1 MHDHHA
7 HPHDHSQDD
16 DHDGDPHDQR
26 HDRRHDHHHGHN
38 HGGHNHGPASY
49 GRAFLIGILLNGG
62 FVVVETVYG
71 FLANSLA
78 LLADA
83 GHNLGDVLSLALA
96 WGAASLVKRLPSAR
110 YTYGMKRTSILAAL
124 VNAMLLL
131 VASGAIVLEAV
142 RRLGEPEPVAGTTV
156 IWVAL
161 AGIVINGATALGFMA
176 GRKQDL
182 NIRGAF
188 LHMAADALVSLGV
201 VLGGLL
207 MLIFGWPW
215 IDPLVSAAIAVV
227 IVLGT
232 WALLRHSINLALDA
246 VPANIDRA
254 AIERYLQGLAG
265 VSEVHDLHIWAMST
279 TEVALTAH
287 LVRPGAGLDDALLA
301 DACRE
306 LSRRFGIGH
315 ATLQVEAGD
324 PAHPCTLAPA
334 DVV

>member
-7 HPHDHSQDD
+7 HPHDP
-16 DHDGDPHDQR
+16 DHR
-26 HDRRHDHHHGHN
+26 GHN
-38 HGGHNHGPASY
+38 HGHDHHDHGHGHSHGDHHGHNHGPASY

-83 GHNLGDVLSLALA
+83 GHNLGDVLSLMLA
-96 WGAASLVKRLPSAR
+96 WGAASMVKRLPSAR
-110 YTYGMKRTSILAAL
+110 YTYGLKRTSILAAL

-142 RRLGEPEPVAGTTV
+142 RRFSEPEPVVGTTV

-176 GRKQDL
+176 GRKGDL

-201 VLGGLL
+201 VLGGLV
-207 MLIFGWPW
+207 MLAFGWPW

-227 IVLGT
+227 IVIGT
-232 WALLRHSINLALDA
+232 WTLLRDSINLALDA
-246 VPANIDRA
+246 VPASIDRS

-287 LVRPGAGLDDALLA
+287 LVRPGASLDDALLA
-301 DACRE
+301 EACRE

-324 PAHPCTLAPA
+324 PAHPCVLAPA